1 MGVMDWLR
9 KAGQKGL
16 TLEQVKREE
25 IRLGI
30 RESQSLAKMEKTEKE
45 REDIFA
51 QGTRI
56 RSPLKRRQLAR
67 TYEMKTRQGQ
77 MMERELAMMSKEL
90 TTLSA
95 LRLALERKQMGRE
108 GLSRLL
114 MRVDEVQLMGMLEDD
129 KISNEMYL
137 EKLNDVLGVVTD
149 AADSITQEVG
159 TEGNEVMQVW
169 QKMDEGEIESFEAGL
184 KEARSA
190 VNERIGKREAEEES

>member
-1 MGVMDWLR
+1 MGVLDWL
-9 KAGQKGL
+9 KKTGQKGL

-30 RESQSLAKMEKTEKE
+30 RESQSLGKMEKMEKE
-45 REDIFA
+45 REEIFA
-51 QGTRI
+51 QGSRI

-77 MMERELAMMSKEL
+77 MMERELAMISKEL

-95 LRLALERKQMGRE
+95 LRLALERKQVGRE

-129 KISNEMYL
+129 KISSEMYM

-149 AADSITQEVG
+149 AASDITQEVG

-169 QKMDEGEIESFEAGL
+169 QKMDEGEIESYEAGL